1 MTRKR
6 RGLNAA
12 DYRDKPKIIANFLND
27 ALASGDT
34 IVFVKSIGD
43 VTRAQGMTKVS
54 QETGLD
60 RRTLYKSFGGDVMP
74 HLDRVIRTL
83 AALQL
88 KIVVKPIGQT

>member
-1 MTRKR
+1 MTRKSR
-6 RGLNAA
+6 SNRNQ
-12 DYRDKPKIIANFLND
+12 PKIIAKLLNN
-27 ALASGDT
+27 ALATGDT
-34 IVFVKSIGD
+34 IAFVKARGD

-60 RRTLYKSFGGDVMP
+60 RRTLYKSFGGEVMP

-88 KIVVKPIGQT
+88 KIVVKPIGPS

>member
-1 MTRKR
+1 MTRKGR
-6 RGLNAA
+6 SNRNQ
-12 DYRDKPKIIANFLND
+12 PKIIAKLLNN
-27 ALASGDT
+27 ALATGDT
-34 IVFVKSIGD
+34 IAFVKAIGD

-83 AALQL
+83 AVLQL
-88 KIVVKPIGQT
+88 EIVVRPIGRS

>member
-1 MTRKR
+1 MTRNTAKHR
-6 RGLNAA
+6 DEPKMVAKLLN
-12 DYRDKPKIIANFLND
+12 N

-34 IVFVKSIGD
+34 IAFVKAIGD

-54 QETGLD
+54 QETGLR

-83 AALQL
+83 AALKL
-88 KIVVKPIGQT
+88 KIVVKPISPS